1 MPLNAYNGEQSLHDH
16 ITALQRKIKL
26 LEGERTASYEGSQ
39 FTIKKNRESVL
50 QMRQENK
57 RLYRQLADA
66 NAGDERI
73 IKVAFHD
80 RGLEKDA
87 FRNLS
92 GKEAI
97 TLLDQKV
104 LSKTKRVN
112 ALKHTTQT
120 YQQRIDELNMEEERM
135 KQERRGAAASSD
147 AWTCEKEEDA
157 MNLRALGNRLEKA
170 QFKCKEAEK
179 CMLIHLKL
187 KGHLQ
192 DESLTYGG
200 QINSLEAEILK
211 YREEL
216 HNLQVR
222 NNEAQLSKKAAKAE
236 LEQLEG
242 QLLKEENERNSN
254 IARLRK
260 VEERKSQAEKPEKKV
275 QRTIM
280 QPDELSGEAQH
291 STTRIAAEE
300 EKAISTF
307 ELAFRSIREATGVTD
322 MQEVLEHFILQ
333 KENHKHLEKLN
344 RENEQVLLQL
354 KEQKKL
360 ISQQFEDM
368 KYSGEA
374 KLSSEQQMLE
384 ECELQF
390 QVHQQRCHSA
400 AERLG
405 WYVKTLSTIRAGV
418 EHLEGKLQDILPTQD
433 RASEVRPDSDE
444 FVLELLAQCQLK
456 LQILQKKLEGKDLA
470 SVMKEIEE
478 NEFYTRI
485 EGKFPEYDTKEKQLE
500 SQTQSCS
507 NTEGETKEEE
517 ADIMSREAMKR
528 QSQLIV
534 DSNSNKKPWKN
545 KF

>member
-1 MPLNAYNGEQSLHDH
+1 MPLNAYRGEQSLHDH

-26 LEGERTASYEGSQ
+26 LEGERTASYESSQ

-179 CMLIHLKL
+179 CMSIHLKL

-192 DESLTYGG
+192 VGRRFAFS
-200 QINSLEAEILK
+200 
-211 YREEL
+211 
-216 HNLQVR
+216 
-222 NNEAQLSKKAAKAE
+222 
-236 LEQLEG
+236 
-242 QLLKEENERNSN
+242 
-254 IARLRK
+254 
-260 VEERKSQAEKPEKKV
+260 
-275 QRTIM
+275 
-280 QPDELSGEAQH
+280 
-291 STTRIAAEE
+291 
-300 EKAISTF
+300 AI
-307 ELAFRSIREATGVTD
+307 
-322 MQEVLEHFILQ
+322 HFILP
-333 KENHKHLEKLN
+333 
-344 RENEQVLLQL
+344 
-354 KEQKKL
+354 L
-360 ISQQFEDM
+360 I
-368 KYSGEA
+368 
-374 KLSSEQQMLE
+374 
-384 ECELQF
+384 
-390 QVHQQRCHSA
+390 
-400 AERLG
+400 
-405 WYVKTLSTIRAGV
+405 
-418 EHLEGKLQDILPTQD
+418 
-433 RASEVRPDSDE
+433 
-444 FVLELLAQCQLK
+444 
-456 LQILQKKLEGKDLA
+456 
-470 SVMKEIEE
+470 
-478 NEFYTRI
+478 
-485 EGKFPEYDTKEKQLE
+485 
-500 SQTQSCS
+500 
-507 NTEGETKEEE
+507 
-517 ADIMSREAMKR
+517 
-528 QSQLIV
+528 
-534 DSNSNKKPWKN
+534 
-545 KF
+545 